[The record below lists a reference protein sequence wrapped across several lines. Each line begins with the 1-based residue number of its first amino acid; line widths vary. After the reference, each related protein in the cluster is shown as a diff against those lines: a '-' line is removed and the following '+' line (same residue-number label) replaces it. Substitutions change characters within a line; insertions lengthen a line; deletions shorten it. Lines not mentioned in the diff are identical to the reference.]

1 MYRSK
6 DLWKKLDTDG
16 KRLLLTRYHQ
26 EIKELPKNLYK
37 LVEYDQISDSTL
49 DIIFEE
55 QEVYKYSNR
64 LRRDKIK

>member
-6 DLWKKLDTDG
+6 YLWSKLDYEA
-16 KRLLLTRYHQ
+16 KRLLLMRYHN
-26 EIKELPKNLYK
+26 EIKELPQNLYK

-55 QEVYKYSNR
+55 QEVYKYTDS
-64 LRRDKIK
+64 LRRDKVK